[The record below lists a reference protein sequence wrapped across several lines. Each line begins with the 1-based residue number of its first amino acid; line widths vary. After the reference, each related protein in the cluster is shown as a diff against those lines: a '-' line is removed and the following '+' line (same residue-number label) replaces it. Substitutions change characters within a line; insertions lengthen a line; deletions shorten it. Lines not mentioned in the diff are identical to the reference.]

1 MKGDLEWQ
9 DSTNRHHI
17 PGGRQRAGVGPTV
30 NGFSGEQTVAV
41 QPGMPWCPD
50 CVLDYGKQ
58 GDFEVEMRVGV
69 SIALLGHLADGLIYD
84 VPWGLL

>member
-1 MKGDLEWQ
+1 M
-9 DSTNRHHI
+9 
-17 PGGRQRAGVGPTV
+17 
-30 NGFSGEQTVAV
+30 V
-41 QPGMPWCPD
+41 QPGIRWCLD

-84 VPWGLL
+84 RPWGFYE